1 MDRHKE
7 RVEELYCHWVKSS
20 RIRSD
25 SSPHFPAFGLNTERY
40 FVTLHIESECEKIRT
55 RITQNTE
62 FFRVVSESKDELI
75 LRKFLHE
82 NPEPTSSTSTPL
94 SKIKTKQKKKKKKK
108 RKSAGRICETVRIE
122 I

>member
-1 MDRHKE
+1 MIMDRHKE

-20 RIRSD
+20 RMWSD

-40 FVTLHIESECEKIRT
+40 FVTLHIESECEKIQT
-55 RITQNTE
+55 RVTQNTE
-62 FFRVVSESKDELI
+62 FFGVVSESKDELI

-94 SKIKTKQKKKKKKK
+94 SKNKTKQQQKKTTEKEK
-108 RKSAGRICETVRIE
+108 IIW
-122 I
+122 